1 MKNKIRPRF
10 ICMCMILGFLLG
22 TYHGRLAVWK
32 GDDPEPYRV
41 YPCPVYLLPKREQDA
56 LQKGI
61 RIDSMDDVSDFL
73 ENFLS

>member
-1 MKNKIRPRF
+1 MKFLPQALCLPI
-10 ICMCMILGFLLG
+10 ILGFLLG
-22 TYHGRLAVWK
+22 TYNGRLAVWK

-41 YPCPVYLLPKREQDA
+41 YPCPVYLLPQAEREM

-61 RIDSMDDVSDFL
+61 RIDSMDDVSYFL

>member
-1 MKNKIRPRF
+1 MKNRILPRLLCAP
-10 ICMCMILGFLLG
+10 ILLGFLIG
-22 TYHGRLAVWK
+22 TYNGRLAVWK

-41 YPCPVYLLPKREQDA
+41 YPCPVYLLPKDERDA
-56 LQKGI
+56 LRRGI